1 MRIDERCIR
10 QTEAEMARLKEALSE
25 AFGKRGGSSSG
36 RAAWKAA
43 ADDFHRYESPVFALW
58 SDEARDGI
66 LQGKGAW
73 REGAVRYLALSP
85 RFHRSGYLRD
95 RLCHLLKRCE
105 LSEKERDAL
114 RCVLLETLVRR
125 PSTGRF
131 RHDCQLA
138 ARWADDKFT
147 ARLCELSMRKDG
159 WTRGRARRMLDVIE
173 QNKRLWR
180 QAD

>member
-1 MRIDERCIR
+1 MKIDERCIR
-10 QTEAEMARLKEALSE
+10 QTEAEMARLKNSLSE
-25 AFGKRGGSSSG
+25 AFGKRGGSPSA

-43 ADDFHRYESPVFALW
+43 AEDFNRYESPLFALW

-73 REGAVRYLALSP
+73 REGAMRYLALSP

-105 LSEKERDAL
+105 LSGNEREEL
-114 RCVLLETLVRR
+114 RGILLETLVRR

-138 ARWADDKFT
+138 ARWADDAFI
-147 ARLCELSMRKDG
+147 ARVRELVTRKDG
-159 WTRGRARRMLDVIE
+159 WTRGRAQRMLDVVE
-173 QNKRLWR
+173 QRKRLR
-180 QAD
+180 SKES